1 MPTNAK
7 RSSSRLQEKQEDLK
21 TFMCDHGHVG
31 AMERLNIGHTG
42 PCGECESSNA
52 QIYYKCQTCEE
63 ENEEG
68 SDIVCKN
75 CVRKKG
81 AKAAKNIVRE
91 SLNVGAKVA
100 KNIVRESLNVG
111 AKVAAAVAE
120 NAAAVAEKVGLM
132 TAAKETEDAD
142 AGVRNVEEDKE
153 EEEEKAETETEKAEK
168 KTEDKTEKKSAE
180 ETEKE
185 REETEEEVPKRP
197 SIARYFYRNVIIT
210 ILAMIFVFVVSLPQ
224 LDAEVGFCKK
234 LQVGRSKCVDLE
246 LWVRGHQQH
255 YLPKY
260 VLG

>member
-75 CVRKKG
+75 CVRKESLVN
-81 AKAAKNIVRE
+81 AKNIVRE
-91 SLNVGAKVA
+91 SLNVGAKAA
-100 KNIVRESLNVG
+100 KNLVRESLNVG

-120 NAAAVAEKVGLM
+120 KVGLT
-132 TAAKETEDAD
+132 TAAKETVTEDVDAD
-142 AGVRNVEEDKE
+142 AGIRNVEEDKE
-153 EEEEKAETETEKAEK
+153 EEEGKAETETEEKAQKE
-168 KTEDKTEKKSAE
+168 TEKTEKKSAG
-180 ETEKE
+180 ETVKE
-185 REETEEEVPKRP
+185 SEETEEEVPKRP